1 MICFAWSDIET
12 AADLLAKLPE
22 PWTAARE
29 FTITDPDDH
38 VTYAVIAYTID
49 GEEIPDDYDPT
60 EPFLR
65 MLHTIIL
72 PEEQHA

>member
-1 MICFAWSDIET
+1 MICFSWSDIET

-22 PWTAARE
+22 PWTAAKE
-29 FTITDPDDH
+29 YMIKDPEDG
-38 VTYAVIAYTID
+38 VEYAVVAYAKD
-49 GEEIPDDYDPT
+49 GEIPDDYDPT
-60 EPFLR
+60 TDFLT